1 MPCRLS
7 FSGVLPTLS
16 LPPFAQQGKPAAAQY
31 PRNTQKSTFP
41 AVFSGNAPVCVGY
54 LAPFSLFSKTLYTAF
69 YPAVLPPSNRSASP
83 FSHFTVIFCF
93 LCTFRTTSALSRH
106 FISTFPAL

>member
-41 AVFSGNAPVCVGY
+41 AVFSGNAPVYAGY

-69 YPAVLPPSNRSASP
+69 YPAVLPP
-83 FSHFTVIFCF
+83 
-93 LCTFRTTSALSRH
+93 
-106 FISTFPAL
+106 